1 MTQTNYDILKEY
13 EEHNT
18 PVPSYREL
26 QQLKKFC
33 EEFNALN
40 VSKENQRLK
49 EMLKECRS
57 NIDKQ
62 IVGTPTYQYW
72 EGIFS
77 GKLLD
82 KIDEVLK

>member
-13 EEHNT
+13 EEHQEPIPT
-18 PVPSYREL
+18 YEEW

-49 EMLKECRS
+49 ELLKELRMS
-57 NIDKQ
+57 VMFDKDL
-62 IVGTPTYQYW
+62 V
-72 EGIFS
+72 E
-77 GKLLD
+77 